1 MFLVI
6 ELQKT
11 SETEIS
17 NIVSSHAD
25 RNQAESKYHQVL
37 ASAAVS
43 NVLKHSA
50 ALLTEEGV
58 CIKRESFYHG
68 EETTEVE

>member
-43 NVLKHSA
+43 DVLKHSA
-50 ALLTEEGV
+50 VLLTEEGV

-68 EETTEVE
+68 EPVEEVE

>member
-11 SETEIS
+11 SETEMS
-17 NIVSSHAD
+17 NIVSSYVK

-43 NVLKHSA
+43 DVLKHSA
-50 ALLTEEGV
+50 ILITEEGAY
-58 CIKRESFYHG
+58 IKGESFYHG
-68 EETTEVE
+68 ETASEVE